1 MAWKKFWFEGNRY
14 FGLVDSPEKWEDLKE
29 TYKDN
34 FCEDLKGLFSAKRD
48 ESSDT
53 DKFGFRSECRGRE
66 TLGEFFK
73 KNGMIVTTSKM
84 KFIDWCKENDNST

>member
-1 MAWKKFWFEGNRY
+1 
-14 FGLVDSPEKWEDLKE
+14 
-29 TYKDN
+29 
-34 FCEDLKGLFSAKRD
+34 KRD

-84 KFIDWCKENDNST
+84 KFIDWCKELNEVSKKYVGSIPDLVEVTGEDAWYDLWKDGFSPEDAYIEDITAGE